1 MQLTPFLHIG
11 TGVTVYIEGDSP
23 SPDFRP
29 TGSPFE
35 ARTAPFEED
44 KAALV
49 QALIAAK
56 QRVLDQAQDRANM
69 IQTRIDDLGASN
81 GQ

>member
-1 MQLTPFLHIG
+1 MESDPA
-11 TGVTVYIEGDSP
+11 VS
-23 SPDFRP
+23 DFRV